1 MGRAP
6 CCEKVGLKRGRWT
19 AEEDEKLRKYIEEN
33 GEGSWRSLPKNAGLL
48 RCGKSCRLRWINYLR
63 SDVKRGNISA
73 EEEEI
78 IFNLHASKGNR
89 WSLIAAH
96 LPGRTDNEIKNYW
109 NSHLSRKFHGFRRP
123 NPNFIPPPSPPLPP
137 KAGGGGRKKTKSG
150 NRRGGRKRTGIQED
164 TAGAASAAVVMPA
177 TPTPEREK
185 IGRIIAEERESG
197 GDSMPGPGVC
207 DMDDIMEDL
216 SGLWGSEIGGV
227 DISRAEEFGLGLE
240 NSSMCDARDIYE
252 PEPLSRAKE
261 FGPGLD
267 TYDPGPPSQAE
278 EFGPGLQNSSMC
290 DGRDTC
296 ESGPPSWGE
305 EFGLSLENSLK
316 CDTYESEPGNGL
328 REMGSGRGDLSEW
341 MSSEIYESTFSWLW
355 DDCSEK
361 CDPNNEL
368 LDDVMCSWL
377 LS

>member
-1 MGRAP
+1 
-6 CCEKVGLKRGRWT
+6 
-19 AEEDEKLRKYIEEN
+19 
-33 GEGSWRSLPKNAGLL
+33 
-48 RCGKSCRLRWINYLR
+48 
-63 SDVKRGNISA
+63 
-73 EEEEI
+73 
-78 IFNLHASKGNR
+78 
-89 WSLIAAH
+89 
-96 LPGRTDNEIKNYW
+96 
-109 NSHLSRKFHGFRRP
+109 
-123 NPNFIPPPSPPLPP
+123 
-137 KAGGGGRKKTKSG
+137 
-150 NRRGGRKRTGIQED
+150 
-164 TAGAASAAVVMPA
+164 MPA